1 MGTEI
6 LMLSRRSVPDGIV
19 ANPTDDDVQIAQRQI
34 QSVEDQAAAL
44 ARAMQKLHGGEWRY
58 YIDPIAKNV
67 FVTQF
72 SPAGEVRKRR

>member
-1 MGTEI
+1 MI
-6 LMLSRRSVPDGIV
+6 SRRGVLGGMV
-19 ANPTDDDVQIAQRQI
+19 ASPADDDVQAAQRQI

-44 ARAMQKLHGGEWRY
+44 THAMQKLHGGEWRY
-58 YIDPIAKNV
+58 FIDPIAKNV